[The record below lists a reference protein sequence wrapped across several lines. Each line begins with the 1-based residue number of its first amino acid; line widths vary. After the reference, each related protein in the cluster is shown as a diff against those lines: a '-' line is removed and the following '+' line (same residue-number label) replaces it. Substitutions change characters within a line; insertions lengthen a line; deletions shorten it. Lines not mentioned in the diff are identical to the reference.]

1 MNGAD
6 KVRNKI
12 IELLKEVRSDVN
24 FEKEKAL
31 VSHGILDSFDIISIV
46 AKMAEEFELD
56 IPVEEINED
65 NFDSVEA
72 LERMIS
78 KLKSN

>member
-1 MNGAD
+1 M
-6 KVRNKI
+6 RNKI
-12 IELLKEVRSDVN
+12 IELLKDIRSDVN

-46 AKMAEEFELD
+46 AKLGEEFELD

-65 NFDSVEA
+65 NFDSVEV
-72 LERMIS
+72 LERMIT